1 MAWRPMSDGQVGM
14 SHTFLDAGHE
24 SLVVVFQVYDLGAY
38 YTDWDVSLLDGVD
51 KYFEQHQCHLEETH
65 FGRLMES
72 TYLGVRL

>member
-1 MAWRPMSDGQVGM
+1 MSDGYVNM
-14 SHTFLDAGHE
+14 SCTFLDAGHE

-51 KYFEQHQCHLEETH
+51 KYFEQHQCRLEETH
-65 FGRLMES
+65 FGQLMES